1 LASKICEER
10 KEELIS
16 KLNGIEFLVA
26 MVNRP
31 WVKLTNFE
39 NFCSGKLAG
48 HGETNGLVKFFAR
61 KEILD
66 SLGLVDHRGNRSIL
80 GRLRGPQQLG
90 SSRPMGK
97 TPDFYKNDAVS
108 LGSGTV
114 S

>member
-1 LASKICEER
+1 
-10 KEELIS
+10 
-16 KLNGIEFLVA
+16 

-31 WVKLTNFE
+31 WVKLTDLKIFVVD
-39 NFCSGKLAG
+39 GKLAG

-61 KEILD
+61 KEILN
-66 SLGLVDHRGNRSIL
+66 SLWLVGHHGNRSIL
-80 GRLRGPQQLG
+80 GRLRGPQQLRA
-90 SSRPMGK
+90 SRLVGK